1 MHVQG
6 TERDCGT
13 DEISATVNPMAN
25 RAMVFVHPVIE
36 HVPNRTGKRAN
47 EQYGDQCFDERMFGV
62 EIHTCRKR
70 ERTSKNQWFGLISI
84 EEYLLIQIS
93 RNAKVA
99 GQ

>member
-1 MHVQG
+1 MHVQY

-13 DEISATVNPMAN
+13 DEINATVNPMAN

-62 EIHTCRKR
+62 EIHTCRK
-70 ERTSKNQWFGLISI
+70 ERTDLKKSMVRPHQP
-84 EEYLLIQIS
+84 EAV
-93 RNAKVA
+93 RVA
-99 GQ
+99 IPQR